1 VRKQVLDAR
10 RECDALICPT
20 NVTAPKPI
28 EANQET
34 VSDDKDDV
42 VARLIERRISLYP
55 FSLANVPAVS
65 VPAGFSKEGL
75 PLALQ
80 IAGRPFAEA
89 TILRVAHAYE
99 QATEWHRRHPDL
111 QESIAKAA

>member
-1 VRKQVLDAR
+1 MSLRSWTWIRNWVCQAAR
-10 RECDALICPT
+10 P
-20 NVTAPKPI
+20 
-28 EANQET
+28 
-34 VSDDKDDV
+34 S
-42 VARLIERRISLYP
+42 
-55 FSLANVPAVS
+55 
-65 VPAGFSKEGL
+65 GFSKEGL

-99 QATEWHRRHPDL
+99 GATEWHLRHPDL